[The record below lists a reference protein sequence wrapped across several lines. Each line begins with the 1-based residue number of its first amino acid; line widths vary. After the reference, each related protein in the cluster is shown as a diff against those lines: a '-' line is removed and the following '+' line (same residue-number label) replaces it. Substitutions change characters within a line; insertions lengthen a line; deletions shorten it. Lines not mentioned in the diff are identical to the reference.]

1 MNKIVIAKNIF
12 KTYTNIKGVEVEVL
26 KDVSIEIPEKK
37 ISVIIGA
44 SGAGKSTLLHI
55 LGGLDKP
62 KSGTVI
68 IDGTNIFSLNG
79 KELTRF
85 RNLEMGFIF
94 QFHHLL
100 PEFSAEENVAIPM
113 MIKGE
118 SKRAALDKARTL
130 LDKLELQIRYEHKP
144 AELSGGEQQR
154 VAVARALINDPPIL
168 FADEPT
174 GNLDSLNS
182 ENLHLVF
189 KDLRDNFDK
198 TLVIVTH
205 NQELIKIADH
215 LFEMK
220 DGKII
225 SQ

>member
-1 MNKIVIAKNIF
+1 MNKIVIAKNIY
-12 KTYTNIKGVEVEVL
+12 KSYLNKKGIEVEVL
-26 KDVSIEIPEKK
+26 KNVNLEIPEKN

-62 KSGTVI
+62 DRGEVSVN
-68 IDGTNIFSLNG
+68 GTNIFSLSARN
-79 KELTRF
+79 LARF

-118 SKRAALDKARTL
+118 SKNDSINKAREL
-130 LDKLELQIRYEHKP
+130 LDRLELKNRYDHKP

-154 VAVARALINDPPIL
+154 VAVARALVNNPPIL

-189 KDLRDNFDK
+189 KDLRDSFNK

-205 NQELIKIADH
+205 NQELIKIADNI
-215 LFEMK
+215 FEMK

-225 SQ
+225 NR

>member
-1 MNKIVIAKNIF
+1 MNKIVIAKNIY
-12 KTYTNIKGVEVEVL
+12 KSYLNKRGIEVEVL
-26 KDVSIEIPEKK
+26 KDVNLEIPEKN

-62 KSGTVI
+62 DSGKISVN
-68 IDGTNIFSLNG
+68 GTNIFSLSARN
-79 KELTRF
+79 LTRF

-118 SKRAALDKARTL
+118 SKNNSINKAREL
-130 LDKLELQIRYEHKP
+130 LDRLELKNRYDHKP

-154 VAVARALINDPPIL
+154 VAVARALVNNPPIL

-189 KDLRDNFDK
+189 KDLRDNFNK

-205 NQELIKIADH
+205 NQELIKIADNI
-215 LFEMK
+215 FEMK

-225 SQ
+225 NR

>member
-1 MNKIVIAKNIF
+1 MNKIVIAKNIY
-12 KTYTNIKGVEVEVL
+12 KSYLNKKGIEVEVL
-26 KDVSIEIPEKK
+26 KDVNLEIPGKN

-62 KSGTVI
+62 DRGEVSVN
-68 IDGTNIFSLNG
+68 GTNIFSLSARN
-79 KELTRF
+79 LTRF

-113 MIKGE
+113 MIKGD
-118 SKRAALDKARTL
+118 SKSASIKKAREL
-130 LDKLELQIRYEHKP
+130 LDRLELKNRYDHKP

-189 KDLRDNFDK
+189 KDLRDSFNK
-198 TLVIVTH
+198 TLAIVTH
-205 NQELIKIADH
+205 NQELIKIADNI
-215 LFEMK
+215 FEMK

-225 SQ
+225 SR